1 MPMQISEF
9 NLNELVPEVMAE
21 LDPVIAR
28 SKLTVTPQLSPGAA
42 ARASAIGRR

>member
-28 SKLTVTPQLSPGAA
+28 SKLAVTPQLSPEPPLD
-42 ARASAIGRR
+42 ASAIGRR